1 MTLKTLSLWHM
12 AISLNDTEMALHT
25 GYPSCNIFLMIETPP
40 INFNISFWGKMARS
54 TPTHRTRKALPL
66 SSRTSLVIV
75 ADETVGFMNRK
86 VFSLNKLGV
95 TTGTPEIHPP
105 SQLT

>member
-1 MTLKTLSLWHM
+1 MTLKTLSLWDM
-12 AISLNDTEMALHT
+12 AIALNDTEMALHT
-25 GYPSCNIFLMIETPP
+25 GYPSCNIFPVIKIPTFD
-40 INFNISFWGKMARS
+40 FNIPFGFDMTRS
-54 TPTHRTRKALPL
+54 TTPYSTGKALPL
-66 SSRTSLVIV
+66 SFWASLVIV